1 MYGKVGAG
9 MYKERIQAV
18 LDFIETGL
26 KAEMT
31 AAELAEMA
39 GYSLYHFYRVFQS
52 ATGMPVMQYV
62 LKRKLLHAICEIGQG
77 RKKIDVVLEYGFE
90 TYAGFYKSFLREIG
104 YTPADYL
111 RKFKAKRPYRINL
124 FQEERMMISHRKAAE
139 ILDLW
144 GMKNEKITDV
154 VYGENGE
161 ISDTAK
167 YVGDAYVLKYTNDPG
182 NVKKAV
188 SISRALSDAGFP
200 SPVIVPALDGS
211 DYIRYGELY
220 CFLTERVEGK
230 GVPASRIYLEEYR
243 EKARYIGEIVG
254 QLDLALAKID
264 VPAGEADILKT
275 VCERAIPVLKDVIPL
290 EPCFIDR
297 YVNEMGR
304 LFTELPRQIIHRD
317 LNPANII
324 LSDEKWGFIDFD
336 LSEWNVRIFDPCYAA
351 SAILSETF
359 EDGNEAKLAKW
370 TEVLKEILLGYD
382 AVARLTD
389 AEKEAVPYVVLSN
402 QLMAASWFAGKDRFR
417 EIYDVNV
424 RMTRWIVRNFDKL
437 KMF

>member
-52 ATGMPVMQYV
+52 TTGMPVMQYV

-124 FQEERMMISHRKAAE
+124 FQEERIMISHRKAAE

-154 VYGENGE
+154 MYGENGE

-200 SPVIVPALDGS
+200 APVIVPALDGS

-254 QLDLALAKID
+254 
-264 VPAGEADILKT
+264 
-275 VCERAIPVLKDVIPL
+275 
-290 EPCFIDR
+290 
-297 YVNEMGR
+297 
-304 LFTELPRQIIHRD
+304 
-317 LNPANII
+317 
-324 LSDEKWGFIDFD
+324 
-336 LSEWNVRIFDPCYAA
+336 
-351 SAILSETF
+351 
-359 EDGNEAKLAKW
+359 
-370 TEVLKEILLGYD
+370 
-382 AVARLTD
+382 
-389 AEKEAVPYVVLSN
+389 
-402 QLMAASWFAGKDRFR
+402 
-417 EIYDVNV
+417 
-424 RMTRWIVRNFDKL
+424 
-437 KMF
+437 